1 MENSITRRIIWDRAS
16 KAGLAFGGISIAY
29 MLINSIMPTTES
41 VGTGML
47 ISLIGVI
54 LWAVKFFGCIWLMKF
69 FMKKLVQD
77 HSEASNADTF
87 RFGVATALLS
97 ALIFSAFYL
106 LYTTVINPD
115 IYVEALASVKEAYAG
130 IMPSESME
138 VLDNINFATTGFF
151 SQLIYCFLYGTV
163 LSAILSRSI
172 PSRDPF
178 ANNTNND

>member
-1 MENSITRRIIWDRAS
+1 M
-16 KAGLAFGGISIAY
+16 
-29 MLINSIMPTTES
+29 
-41 VGTGML
+41 
-47 ISLIGVI
+47 
-54 LWAVKFFGCIWLMKF
+54 
-69 FMKKLVQD
+69 
-77 HSEASNADTF
+77 
-87 RFGVATALLS
+87 
-97 ALIFSAFYL
+97 IFSAFYL

>member
-16 KAGLAFGGISIAY
+16 KAGLAFGAISIAY

-41 VGTGML
+41 VGIGVL

-54 LWAVKFFGCIWLMKF
+54 LWAAKFFGCIWLMKF
-69 FMKKLVQD
+69 FMKKLALD
-77 HSEASNADTF
+77 HPDASNADTF

-97 ALIFSAFYL
+97 ALIIAAFYL

-115 IYVEALASVKEAYAG
+115 FYVEALDSVKEAYAG
-130 IMPSESME
+130 IMPAESIE
-138 VLDNINFATTGFF
+138 QLDNINFASIGFF

-178 ANNTNND
+178 ANNTNED